1 MSTVFPIGP
10 FHLALKEAAFFKL
23 EVEGERIVG
32 GDFKFGYMH
41 RGIEDLATKKSYHS
55 NIFLA
60 ERVCGICNTVHS
72 TCYTQTVEA
81 LMNVE
86 PPERAKYI
94 RTIVFETERLQS
106 HLLWF
111 GVGMHEIGY
120 DTAYMY
126 MWKEREHALDIL
138 EAVCGKRVNLG
149 INTLGGVRRD
159 LTPEKVNLM
168 KTKLDLIERAVRKT
182 GQLIKEDRILR
193 ARVKNVGVLTKD
205 EARRLCV
212 VGPTARASGVDI
224 DTRRDDP
231 YAAYPYVEFEVPVE
245 DDGDVLSRTLVR
257 LKELSQSISII
268 RQAIKGLAEGPIALK
283 ELLFPKPGEAFGRVE
298 AHRGELVYYIRSNG
312 TNCPERVK
320 IRTPSVVNN
329 NSLLPMMLGETIADA
344 PIILASIDPCFS
356 CTDRVTIVDT
366 KKNTEKTVTF
376 SDLKGGRIW

>member
-81 LMNVE
+81 LMNIE

-111 GVGMHEIGY
+111 GVAMHEIGY

-182 GQLIKEDRILR
+182 GQLINEDRILK

-268 RQAIKGLAEGPIALK
+268 RQAIKGLTEGPIALK

>member
-10 FHLALKEAAFFKL
+10 FHPALKEAAFFIL

-81 LMNVE
+81 LMNIE

-94 RTIVFETERLQS
+94 RTIIFETERLQS

-126 MWKEREHALDIL
+126 MWREREHAVDIL
-138 EAVCGKRVNLG
+138 ESVCGKRVNLG
-149 INTLGGVRRD
+149 INTLGGTRRD
-159 LTPEKVNLM
+159 ITSDKQGLI
-168 KTKLDLIERAVRKT
+168 KTKLDRLEKSAKKIEK
-182 GQLIKEDRILR
+182 LLLEDRVLK
-193 ARVKNVGVLTKD
+193 ARVKDVGVLTKD
-205 EARRLCV
+205 EAKKLCV
-212 VGPTARASGVDI
+212 VGPTARGSGVDI

-268 RQAIKGLAEGPIALK
+268 RQAIKGLTEGPIALK
-283 ELLFPKPGEAFGRVE
+283 ELPFPKPGEAFGRVE

-329 NSLLPMMLGETIADA
+329 NSILPMMLGETIADA

-356 CTDRVTIVDT
+356 CTDRVTIVDV
-366 KKNTEKTVTF
+366 KKKTEKTVTF
-376 SDLKGGRIW
+376 SDLRGGRI

>member
-1 MSTVFPIGP
+1 MSSILPIGP
-10 FHLALKEAAFFKL
+10 FHPALKEAAFFKL
-23 EVEGERIVG
+23 EVDGERVVG

-41 RGIEDLATKKSYHS
+41 RGIEELATRKTYHS

-81 LMNVE
+81 LMDID

-94 RTIVFETERLQS
+94 RTIMFEAERIQS

-126 MWKEREHALDIL
+126 MWREREYALDIL
-138 EAVCGKRVNLG
+138 ESICGKRVNLG
-149 INTLGGVRRD
+149 INTIGGVRRD
-159 LTPEKVNLM
+159 IAPEKE
-168 KTKLDLIERAVRKT
+168 DLIKSRLNHLDKAISKI
-182 GQLIKEDRILR
+182 GKMLGEDRILG
-193 ARVKNVGVLTKD
+193 ARVKGVGVLPKD
-205 EARRLCV
+205 EAKKLCV
-212 VGPTARASGVDI
+212 VGPTARGSGVDI

-231 YAAYPYVEFEVPVE
+231 YAAYPNIDFEVPVE
-245 DDGDVLSRTLVR
+245 EGGDVLSRTLVR
-257 LKELSQSISII
+257 LRELAQSVKII
-268 RQAIKGLAEGPIALK
+268 RQAITNLPKGPVATGMLP
-283 ELLFPKPGEAFGRVE
+283 FPKVGEAFGRVE

-312 TNCPERVK
+312 TNFPERVK

-329 NSLLPMMLGETIADA
+329 NSILPMVVGETIADV

-356 CTDRVTIVDT
+356 CTDRVTVLDTRRNVERIVT
-366 KKNTEKTVTF
+366 L
-376 SDLKGGRIW
+376 SDLKMRRMS